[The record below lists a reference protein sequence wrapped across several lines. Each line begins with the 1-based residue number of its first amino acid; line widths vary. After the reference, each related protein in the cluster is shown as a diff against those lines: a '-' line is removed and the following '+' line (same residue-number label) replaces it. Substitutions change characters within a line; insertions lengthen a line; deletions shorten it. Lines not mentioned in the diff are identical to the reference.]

1 MKQRRLSLWVA
12 CLTLALFIAV
22 LAPAKLLAVAL
33 QQHYPDV
40 RISSVSGTLW
50 RGRAYGVAAD
60 LHGHGMS
67 LNNLSWRLHPMSLL
81 ILSPRVDLE
90 GELGRQT
97 YSARL
102 TRQLGGRWL
111 VEDLKAILP
120 AQLLSHSIGL
130 PLSGEISAEVAE
142 LAISDSGITEL
153 EGRIVLQQAAINEG
167 ASWSQLGSF
176 AAELAPNADGGL
188 VATVFDLGGAVELN
202 TTVFVEIDG
211 SYRMDGVIAVRDA
224 GNSVLQDWLPLV
236 GEEIA
241 AQSDDAGRSGA
252 RRDDARRNGARRN
265 GARSYRIAPQGSF
278 W

>member
-1 MKQRRLSLWVA
+1 MKQRRLSLCVA
-12 CLTLALFIAV
+12 CLTLVLFIAV

-67 LNNLSWRLHPMSLL
+67 LSNLSWRLHPMSLL

-142 LAISDSGITEL
+142 LAISNNGITEL

-188 VATVFDLGGAVELN
+188 VVTVFDLGGAVELN
-202 TTVFVEIDG
+202 TTVFVEMDG
-211 SYRMDGVIAVRDA
+211 SYRMDGVVAVRDA
-224 GNSVLQDWLPLV
+224 GNSVLQHWLPMV

-241 AQSDDAGRSGA
+241 AQSDDAGR
-252 RRDDARRNGARRN
+252 NGARR
-265 GARSYRIAPQGSF
+265 YRIAPQGSF